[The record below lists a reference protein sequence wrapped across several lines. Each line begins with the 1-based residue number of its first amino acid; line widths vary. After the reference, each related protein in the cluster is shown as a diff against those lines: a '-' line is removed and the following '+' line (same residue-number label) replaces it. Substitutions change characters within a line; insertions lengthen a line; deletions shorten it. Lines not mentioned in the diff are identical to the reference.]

1 MGQGQDPGDSR
12 ARSSR
17 QLHPRESEGLW
28 GGRGGLSEGGLVT
41 MGEGRDSVGVGGGQ
55 QCESRGMVHHGRPR
69 QGQGL
74 GSVEAWALDLER
86 LLGLFSVFCF
96 NHEAR
101 GELVQ
106 GAVTHTAPWRTECQE
121 TTSRMVQNNHYSPGD
136 VFGGASQHLGG
147 PKRLHHKG

>member
-17 QLHPRESEGLW
+17 QLHPREPEGL
-28 GGRGGLSEGGLVT
+28 GGGGGLSEGGGSGDDGG
-41 MGEGRDSVGVGGGQ
+41 GEGKCRGAGRGGQ
-55 QCESRGMVHHGRPR
+55 QCESRGMVHQGRPR

-106 GAVTHTAPWRTECQE
+106 GAVTHTAP
-121 TTSRMVQNNHYSPGD
+121 
-136 VFGGASQHLGG
+136 
-147 PKRLHHKG
+147 